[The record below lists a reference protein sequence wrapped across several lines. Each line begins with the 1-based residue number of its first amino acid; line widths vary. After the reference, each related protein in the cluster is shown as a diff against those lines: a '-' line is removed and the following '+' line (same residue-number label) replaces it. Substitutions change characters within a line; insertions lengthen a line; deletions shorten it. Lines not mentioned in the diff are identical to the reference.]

1 MAALTDTRV
10 LLRKLKGL
18 PHFIPCRNRVKKKWA
33 ATQPKISSTRLALQI
48 FDMTY
53 GTQFAE
59 QWPPVRASLL
69 SEQKYGALVNNFST
83 AQEVVAGLE
92 QQGAFDF
99 VQEAFRR
106 DCAAGPGVDGPG
118 TSRDPS
124 VVAGPPCAGAPES
137 NSEPQSSGSLQD
149 GRFPSLSPNIK
160 CYVFPKGDITRFR
173 PARPD
178 RSGFLGYYLLD
189 AASVLPVLALD
200 VQEGH
205 TVLDLCAA
213 PGGKTLALLQTQAC
227 WRLAANDAS
236 GSRTARLR
244 GVLQSYIPRVHCSE
258 DKVRITSFD
267 GRKWGELE
275 RETFDRVLV
284 DVPCTTDR
292 HSLLEEDNNIF
303 KKSRTKE
310 RQRLPQLQT
319 ELLLAG
325 IRAARPGGEVLYST
339 CTLSPLQNECVV
351 ERAAQLAQEE
361 LGISVRVVDLAPLAG
376 LFRDVFHFAQGLRLG
391 ELVLPHLAANFGPI
405 YLCRLQRVS

>member
-1 MAALTDTRV
+1 MIFWYVT
-10 LLRKLKGL
+10 
-18 PHFIPCRNRVKKKWA
+18 A

-48 FDMTY
+48 FDMSY

-59 QWPPVRASLL
+59 QWPLVRVSLL
-69 SEQKYGALVNNFST
+69 SEQKYGALVNNFSA
-83 AQEVVAGLE
+83 AQEVMAELE

-106 DCAAGPGVDGPG
+106 DCAAG
-118 TSRDPS
+118 
-124 VVAGPPCAGAPES
+124 A
-137 NSEPQSSGSLQD
+137 GSLQD
-149 GRFPSLSPNIK
+149 GRFPSLSPNVK

-351 ERAAQLAQEE
+351 ERAAQLSQEE
-361 LGISVRVVDLAPLAG
+361 LGIRVRVVDLAPLAG
-376 LFRDVFHFAQGLRLG
+376 LFRDVFHFAPGLRLG

-405 YLCRLQRVS
+405 YLCKLQRVS